1 VNVKRRL
8 WLGLLILVLLTPL
21 GLLLPQ
27 WLRGETAWGEWSP
40 QEIKERL
47 GYVPHGMS
55 RQADSYQAPLPDYSA
70 PGGAPES
77 PAAQSAWYLI
87 AGLTGMAVVVVLM
100 LALGRWLTRHE
111 HTTDVDD

>member
-1 VNVKRRL
+1 MKITRQL
-8 WLGLLILVLLTPL
+8 WIGLLILALLTPL

-40 QEIKERL
+40 QEIKERT
-47 GYVPHGMS
+47 GSVPEGMA

-87 AGLTGMAVVVVLM
+87 AGLAGMAVVVALM
-100 LALGRWLTRHE
+100 LVLGRWVTRHE
-111 HTTDVDD
+111 RAADVDE